1 MLATFALVAVLSV
14 FAAASAAAQ
23 PDPSAAALC
32 SEHHGFGAQPV
43 DIAKTADR
51 TRVLARVQWGY
62 SAPGG
67 FCYLVLDDAAV
78 DTLRANALQLP
89 DPSPVNADPQAA
101 ARCSQHHGFG
111 AQPVD
116 VAKTADRTRVLAQV
130 QWGYSAPGGFCYL
143 TLNPA
148 ATQTLRNT
156 DDTDSDDA
164 DDTDDDTDDTDD
176 DATDET
182 DSGDDTDDD
191 TDATQTLRNPCN
203 TDNETDDEDDTPT
216 TPKELPAEALQ
227 AAETS
232 VEVRVTACWRSDG
245 RIEFALQQ
253 RQPDDTWGQH
263 LFVQRRMLRPET
275 VESGTGSWKYSTLF
289 ELEGGVTVRIAARWY
304 SDGRV
309 EFALQQRQ
317 PDDTWG
323 QHLFVRQRLLQP
335 ETIESGTG
343 SWDYS
348 TPYLLIALTVEDPA
362 PRIEGDSFT
371 IPEGPRGD
379 DTLITVGQGRTCA
392 VRVDGGATCWGLNG
406 LLDHVV
412 LAEHKDIVAITTSN
426 HWGSNLHACILHED
440 GTISCWGDGQHGKLG
455 QDDKSSHYIPMKV
468 PRINDAVAVSAGGE
482 FTCALH
488 RDGGV
493 SCWGRNNHGQMV
505 DGTKKDRFSPRRIPG
520 LSDVVTIASGMNTAC
535 AVHRDG
541 DISCWGEPY
550 EISDTGPERFNPP
563 AAFASVSLGPMS
575 ASRFCATSVDGDVY
589 CWAPRLNPEAAT
601 RVEGLADVV
610 EVSTGIA
617 STCALHRDGGV
628 SCWGQNQAG
637 EVGDGTTSARR
648 GPERIAGISDAVAIN
663 VSAGSYLDSSSWRVV
678 NPHACALR
686 ADGSALCWG
695 ANEVGQLGDGTNQ
708 SRLVPTPV
716 QPIAATP
723 ADQVPLTPTE
733 LLRTWAE
740 AVVQEREAR
749 YPWMRVAWDHIQD
762 QTIALQTPRVAG
774 QVIRSCH
781 ASAEEFG
788 CEAISMEIGDIS
800 PGTLVHELLHVYDLT
815 TGLAPPK
822 AWGAVQLYFATTYP
836 GCYDSGGISGAE
848 ILADTVT
855 HLIIPDGLLAYYSK
869 GGCPTLPAYSKPTE
883 EAEEVVLQGMAS
895 QVPDWYRE
903 NITNGAELWAAWVR
917 GPSMPALANLADEF
931 GGLCS
936 TDWITHPLD
945 PERFPPA
952 DSNPF
957 KDGGCDEDDAP

>member
-1 MLATFALVAVLSV
+1 MLSV
-14 FAAASAAAQ
+14 LAAAPAAAQ
-23 PDPSAAALC
+23 PDPEATALC
-32 SEHHGFGAQPV
+32 SGHHGFGAQPV
-43 DIAKTADR
+43 DIAKTADG

-67 FCYLVLDDAAV
+67 FCYLVLDADAV
-78 DTLRANALQLP
+78 DTLRANARQLS

-111 AQPVD
+111 AEPVD
-116 VAKTADRTRVLAQV
+116 VAKTADRTRVLARV

-156 DDTDSDDA
+156 DRDDEPDDTDDKN
-164 DDTDDDTDDTDD
+164 TDDDTDTGDGTNDDEETDD
-176 DATDET
+176 TGDDDT
-182 DSGDDTDDD
+182 GDDTDDD
-191 TDATQTLRNPCN
+191 DTD
-203 TDNETDDEDDTPT
+203 ETDDETDSCDDTNETDDTPT
-216 TPKELPAEALQ
+216 TPEELPAEALQ

-232 VEVRVTACWRSDG
+232 VEVRVAACWRADG
-245 RIEFALQQ
+245 RVEFALQQ

-263 LFVQRRMLRPET
+263 LFVQRRLLRPET
-275 VESGTGSWKYSTLF
+275 VESGTGTWKYSTQF
-289 ELEGGVTVRIAARWY
+289 ELEGDVEVRIAARWR

-309 EFALQQRQ
+309 EFALQQRH

-343 SWDYS
+343 SWEYS
-348 TPYLLIALTVEDPA
+348 TPYLLISLGVEDLGPG
-362 PRIEGDSFT
+362 IEVDSFT

-379 DTLITVGQGRTCA
+379 DTLITAGQGRTCA
-392 VRVDGGATCWGLNG
+392 VRVDGGVACWGLNG
-406 LLDHVV
+406 LLDRFALAGLTDVV
-412 LAEHKDIVAITTSN
+412 AVTTSN
-426 HWGSNLHACILHED
+426 QWGSNLHACVLHED
-440 GTISCWGDGQHGKLG
+440 GTISCWGNGQHGKLG
-455 QDDKSSHYIPMKV
+455 QDDKSSHYVPMKV
-468 PRINDAVAVSAGGE
+468 PRITDAVAVSAGGE

-493 SCWGRNNHGQMV
+493 SCWGRNDVGQMV
-505 DGTKKDRFSPRRIPG
+505 DGAKRDRFSPRRIPG

-563 AAFASVSLGPMS
+563 TAFASVSLGPMD
-575 ASRFCATSVDGDVY
+575 ASSFCATSVDGDVY
-589 CWAPRLNPEAAT
+589 CWTPRQNPEAAT
-601 RVEGLADVV
+601 RVAGLTDVV

-637 EVGDGTTSARR
+637 EVGDGTTSARHR
-648 GPERIAGISDAVAIN
+648 PERIAGISDAVAIN
-663 VSAGSYLDSSSWRVV
+663 ISAGRYLDSSSWRVV

-708 SRLVPTPV
+708 SRLIPTPV
-716 QPIAATP
+716 RPIAATP
-723 ADQVPLTPTE
+723 ADEVPLTLTE

-740 AVVQEREAR
+740 AVVQEREAK
-749 YPWMRVAWDHIQD
+749 YPWMRVAWDEIRD
-762 QTIALQTPRVAG
+762 RTIALQTPRVAG
-774 QVIRSCH
+774 QVFRSCH
-781 ASAEEFG
+781 ASANEFG

-800 PGTLVHELLHVYDLT
+800 PGTLVHELLHVYDLH

-855 HLIIPDGLLAYYSK
+855 HLIIPYGLLAYYSK
-869 GGCPTLPAYSKPTE
+869 GGCPTLPADSKPTE
-883 EAEEVVLQGMAS
+883 EAEEVVLQGMAG

-917 GPSMPALANLADEF
+917 GPSLPALANLADEF

-957 KDGGCDEDDAP
+957 KDGGCDGDDAP